1 VVTILLIPDYPI
13 TMFSRRHYQFI
24 ASILRN
30 VRNYPVF
37 VKTQKEL
44 ADAYYFDVVRKFA
57 NEFKKDN
64 PRFDESRFYEAI
76 NKEE

>member
-44 ADAYYFDVVRKFA
+44 ADAYYFDIVRKFA

-64 PRFDESRFYEAI
+64 HRFDESRFYEAI

>member
-1 VVTILLIPDYPI
+1 MWHFVVTILLIPEYPI
-13 TMFSRRHYQFI
+13 NMFSRRHYRYI
-24 ASILRN
+24 VSILRDI
-30 VRNYPVF
+30 REYPAF
-37 VKTQKEL
+37 KQN
-44 ADAYYFDVVRKFA
+44 AYYFDVVRKFA